1 MKLLITGANGQ
12 LGMSIQKVADQFP
25 DFSFIYTDQAELDIT
40 NYNAILSLLK
50 EEKVEG
56 IINCA
61 AYTAVDKAEEQ
72 IELAFL
78 INETGPLNLAKACKE
93 TQCALLHIS
102 TEYVFSGEGFRPY
115 QTEQAVSPASV
126 YAKSKA
132 AGEAAVLDINPDG
145 WIVRTSWLYSEFGQN
160 FVKTMLRL
168 GNERDQL
175 NVVSDQI
182 GSPCYATDL
191 AFAVLMMMKKKPD
204 NSEKTSGTSIYHY
217 TNSGC
222 ASWFDFTKAIMEI
235 GNISCNI
242 MPIPTEMYPLPAPRP
257 FYSVLNTDSTV
268 KDFGVSIPYWRDSLK
283 KCIETLLNNQK

>member
-12 LGMSIQKVADQFP
+12 LGLSVKKVAEHFP
-25 DFSFIYTDQAELDIT
+25 DLSFIYTDQAELDIT
-40 NYNAILSLLK
+40 NYDAIHALIQK
-50 EEKVEG
+50 EKVEG

-72 IELAFL
+72 ADLAFL
-78 INETGPLNLAKACKE
+78 INENGPLNLAKACKE
-93 TQCALLHIS
+93 TGCILLHIS

-115 QTEQAVSPASV
+115 LTNEVTNPASV

-132 AGEAAVLDINPDG
+132 AGEAAILNINPDG

-168 GNERDQL
+168 GKEREQL
-175 NVVSDQI
+175 NVIADQI

-191 AFAVLMMMKKKPD
+191 ALALLKMMQKGSD
-204 NSEKTSGTSIYHY
+204 NSGEINGLLIYHY
-217 TNSGC
+217 ANTGC

-235 GNISCNI
+235 GDLRCSIT
-242 MPIPTEMYPLPAPRP
+242 PIPTEMYPLPAPRP
-257 FYSVLNTDSTV
+257 FYSVLNTESTAR
-268 KDFGVSIPYWRDSLK
+268 DFGISIPYWRDSLR
-283 KCIETLLNNQK
+283 KCIEKLLTN